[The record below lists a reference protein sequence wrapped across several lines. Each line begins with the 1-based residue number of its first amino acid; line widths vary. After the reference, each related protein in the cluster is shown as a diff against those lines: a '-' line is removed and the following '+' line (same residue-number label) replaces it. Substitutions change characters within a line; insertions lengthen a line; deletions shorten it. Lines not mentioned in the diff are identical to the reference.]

1 MASIKVKLRP
11 SSGADRRGTIFYQ
24 IFHERKQRQLFTSY
38 RLYPAEWDAIR
49 SVVRIRGNVARHRVL
64 MEIRES
70 IRRDLER
77 LAGIVYRLENMAVSF
92 SADDVLEEYRR
103 FSEEYRLFRFM
114 QRIISMFRCNGKIRT
129 SETYTAALNSFR
141 NFRRGEDIM
150 LDCLSTEI
158 MERYE
163 FWLKGRGNCLNTVSF
178 YMRILRAA
186 YRRAVEE
193 GVIVDRHPFRR
204 VYTGIDKTVKRA
216 LPLAAIS
223 RIKALDLSGFPG
235 QDFARD
241 MFMMSFMLRGMSLID
256 MSYLRKADLAD
267 GYVTYHRR
275 KTGQR
280 LVIKWTEDMQRIL
293 DKYGE
298 NRSEYLL
305 PIIRKT
311 GVNEWYVYRNVGYNI
326 NHNLKR
332 IGERM
337 GITIPLTLYVARHSW
352 ASAAQAKG
360 IPLSVIAE
368 GMGHENESTT
378 RIYLA
383 SLDTTLVDKANS
395 MILKSL

>member
-11 SSGADRRGTIFYQ
+11 SAGADRRGTIFYQ
-24 IFHERKQRQLFTSY
+24 ILHERKQRLLFTTY
-38 RLYPAEWDAIR
+38 RLYPTEWDAIR
-49 SVVRIRGNVARHRVL
+49 SVVKIRGNGARHRIL
-64 MEIRES
+64 MVIRES
-70 IRRDLER
+70 MRHDLER
-77 LAGIVYRLENMAVSF
+77 LAGIVYRFENMAVSF
-92 SADDVLEEYRR
+92 SADDVVEEYRR

-114 QRIISMFRCNGKIRT
+114 QGIISMLRRNGKIRT

-141 NFRRGEDIM
+141 NFRNGEDIM
-150 LDCLSTEI
+150 LDCLSAEI

-193 GVIVDRHPFRR
+193 GVIADRHPFRR

-216 LPLAAIS
+216 LPLTAIS

-256 MSYLRKADLAD
+256 MSYLRKRDLAD
-267 GYVTYHRR
+267 GYVTYRRR

-280 LVIKWTEDMQRIL
+280 LVIKWTEEMQRIL

-332 IGERM
+332 IGERI